1 MVPADNKW
9 FTRLVVSSVVVH
21 ALEEMKLT
29 YPEVSDEKRQELAAA
44 RRELESG
51 GKNKKP

>member
-1 MVPADNKW
+1 
-9 FTRLVVSSVVVH
+9 VVVH

-29 YPEVSDEKRQELAAA
+29 YPKVSDEKRHELEAA
-44 RRELESG
+44 RRELEGG